1 MKILVIE
8 DEPLLADLLADEL
21 EAAGHF
27 VIGPERQVSTA
38 LEAAGYIRPDLALV
52 DINLLGALR
61 GTAAAREL
69 KQWGVPSIYLSS
81 AAVESEE
88 DRCCAIGRIGKPYK
102 MPAVLDAVEMAGAL
116 IKGEEPGRIPEGMQ
130 LYSRDFQTA

>member
-21 EAAGHF
+21 EEAGHF
-27 VIGPERQVSTA
+27 VIGPEKQVSTA

-69 KQWGVPSIYLSS
+69 KQWGIPSIYLSS
-81 AAVESEE
+81 SSVDAEE
-88 DRCCAIGRIGKPYK
+88 DRRCAIGRIEKPYR
-102 MPAVLDAVEMAGAL
+102 MPDVLEAVALAGAL
-116 IKGEEPGRIPEGMQ
+116 IKGEDPGRVPEGLQ
-130 LYSRDFQTA
+130 LYP

>member
-21 EAAGHF
+21 EEAGHF
-27 VIGPERQVSTA
+27 VIGPEKQVSTA
-38 LEAAGYIRPDLALV
+38 LEAAGYIKPDLALV

-69 KQWGVPSIYLSS
+69 KQWGVPSIYMSS

-88 DRCCAIGRIGKPYK
+88 DRSCAIGRIGKPYK
-102 MPAVLDAVEMAGAL
+102 MPAILGAIEVADAL
-116 IKGEEPGRIPEGMQ
+116 LKGEEPGLIPDGMQ
-130 LYSRDFQTA
+130 IYPGTLQTA